1 MKISPVQIAL
11 LLLAAIA
18 FGFAGSFVAGH
29 WMTPNHASAGM
40 HDFVHHEL
48 SLSPEQDARLD
59 ELEDAFAI
67 ERRTLESALMAA
79 NARLAA
85 AMEQEHEYGPM
96 VGEAIDDVH
105 ASMGD
110 LQKATVRHVF
120 NMRELLDE
128 DQQRAFDR
136 QVGRAL
142 TTDQNE

>member
-1 MKISPVQIAL
+1 
-11 LLLAAIA
+11 
-18 FGFAGSFVAGH
+18 
-29 WMTPNHASAGM
+29 M